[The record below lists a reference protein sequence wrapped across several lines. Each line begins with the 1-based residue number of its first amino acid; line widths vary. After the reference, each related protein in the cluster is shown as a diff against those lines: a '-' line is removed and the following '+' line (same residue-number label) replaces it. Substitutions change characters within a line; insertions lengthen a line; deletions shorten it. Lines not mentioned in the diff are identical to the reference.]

1 MCFGGGAKAPDPY
14 VTAQQQSAVNR
25 DALVT
30 AAQLNQMNQVGP
42 FGSLSYT
49 GQIGTPDR
57 TQTVE
62 LRPELQNILQGQ
74 LGSTQALTDL
84 ANLRLAG
91 APGGDFALPQ
101 NPVGYLDDRAS
112 SPLQLDVGRT
122 GDAFTTNVQGG
133 PMATTFD
140 PGAAV
145 QGQVDIT
152 GQPALSSDFSTLSQQ
167 AQDAAY
173 RQNQRYLDPQFAQ
186 QEQEFLARLSA
197 QGITQGSDA
206 YNQAVDNFAR
216 NKQRAYES
224 ARGEAIGQGFGLEA
238 QLFGQN
244 LAARQQGVT
253 EQFNLG
259 DFANEALAQQ
269 FGQNQAAA
277 AFQNAAQQQRFGQ
290 GLTNA
295 ELNNLAQ
302 ADIFGQNL
310 AAQQA
315 YNQAQGQQFGQGLD
329 LRGYNQN
336 LYQQNLQ
343 NQLLGRN
350 QNINEAMA
358 YLQGAPI
365 TPQQPTFQPFAQS
378 TGAQAA
384 PDLMGLAA
392 SNFRAQQQARG
403 SGLGSIFGAVGQIGA
418 GFACWVAREVY
429 GKDNPRW
436 LEMREWMN
444 TKAPESLR
452 KLYLRAGPWIASWI
466 KDDPEM
472 KAKLRSEMEAVLGL

>member
-14 VTAQQQSAVNR
+14 ATAQQQSAVNR

-30 AAQLNQMNQVGP
+30 AAQLNQMNQRGP

-49 GQIGTPDR
+49 GQIGGPDR

-62 LRPELQNILQGQ
+62 LRPELQEILQGQ

-84 ANLRLAG
+84 ANRRLAG

-112 SPLQLDVGRT
+112 SPLRLDVGGT
-122 GDAFTTNVQGG
+122 ADAFTTNVQGG

-140 PGAAV
+140 PGAGV

-186 QEQEFLARLSA
+186 REEQLRNRLSA
-197 QGITQGSDA
+197 QGITQGSGAHTQALGNLASQQEQA
-206 YNQAVDNFAR
+206 YAAAR
-216 NKQRAYES
+216 DQ
-224 ARGEAIGQGFGLEA
+224 AIGQGFGLEG

-244 LAARQQGVT
+244 LAARQQGVQ

-259 DFANEALAQQ
+259 DFANQALAQQ

-277 AFQNAAQQQRFGQ
+277 AFQNAAQQQGFGQ

-302 ADIFGQNL
+302 GTMFEQNL

-365 TPQQPTFQPFAQS
+365 SPQQPTFQPFIPS
-378 TGAQAA
+378 TAAQAA
-384 PDLMGLAA
+384 PNMMGLAA
-392 SNFRAQQQARG
+392 SNYQAQQQAQG
-403 SGLGSIFGAVGQIGA
+403 GKLGSIFGALGKIGGGIVGGPIGSA
-418 GFACWVAREVY
+418 IGGRI
-429 GKDNPRW
+429 G
-436 LEMREWMN
+436 
-444 TKAPESLR
+444 
-452 KLYLRAGPWIASWI
+452 G
-466 KDDPEM
+466 
-472 KAKLRSEMEAVLGL
+472 AVG